1 MNEGDAAF
9 GVDATGLRFH
19 SAPPVSPTVSSSRGM
34 LQVNALIV
42 ATVGVGFLNNVA
54 IAWMFGLTRSVDA
67 YYAAML
73 LPGLFMVL
81 FVEYLGKNFLPVF
94 ARARKQSFE
103 TASEL
108 TSTMVTVTALVTAVA
123 IAVILLASKPLF
135 AVLLP
140 GFDADEV
147 ELVSRYLWI
156 MAPPAVLT
164 AVSTYHGYLF
174 QYDDKYTRLVAIGA
188 VAPVVNLVAVLTLG
202 PIIGPYALPISYA
215 AAKVIAFVLLARG
228 ANYRYRP
235 RLTLRPEWERKVIVN
250 SAILMGSGL
259 LVRTRGL
266 VGNYLASLLG
276 EGAISALAL
285 GYKLV
290 EPLERTTFGGV
301 RMLIYSRTARLVV
314 EENEREMSR
323 LYRLG
328 VAASFLLVAPP
339 LAWMCFESEVLVA
352 FLFERGA
359 FDMGMTALVA
369 LALIGFAPS
378 VLLAGINGVLSH
390 AFYAFDRVKIP
401 ALVMPLGTVA
411 YLVAALFLYEPY
423 GVLGLAL
430 SPSAAHALVFV
441 LLLYF
446 LDRELAGLHG
456 AKLFSRVTGYVA
468 LAVAALGVSELLSTW
483 VDWHRLFEAAATLIL
498 GSTLYLSVLVALR
511 DRTLLDVYEYFRR
524 AHPRWAP
531 RKPSR

>member
-1 MNEGDAAF
+1 MSAA
-9 GVDATGLRFH
+9 
-19 SAPPVSPTVSSSRGM
+19 VSSSRSM
-34 LQVNALIV
+34 LEVNALIV

-94 ARARKQSFE
+94 AKARAQSFQ

-108 TSTMVTVTALVTAVA
+108 TSAMVTVTALVTAVA

-140 GFDADEV
+140 GFDAAEV
-147 ELVSRYLWI
+147 ELVSHYLWI

-174 QYDDKYTRLVAIGA
+174 QHEDKYTKLVAIGA
-188 VAPVVNLVAVLTLG
+188 IAPVVNLAAVLTLG
-202 PIIGPYALPISYA
+202 PLVGAYALPISYA
-215 AAKVIAFVLLARG
+215 ASKVIAFVLLARG

-235 RLTLRPEWERKVIVN
+235 RVTLRPEWERKVLVN

-301 RMLIYSRTARLVV
+301 RMLMYSRTARLAVQ
-314 EENEREMSR
+314 ENEREMSR

-328 VAASFLLVAPP
+328 IAASFLLVAPP
-339 LAWMCFESEVLVA
+339 LAWMCFESEFLVS

-359 FDMGMTALVA
+359 FDMRMTTLVA
-369 LALIGFAPS
+369 LAVIGFAPS

-390 AFYAFDRVKIP
+390 AFYALDRVKIP
-401 ALVMPLGTVA
+401 ALVMPLGTLA
-411 YLVAALFLYEPY
+411 YLVAAPLLYGPY
-423 GVLGLAL
+423 GVLGLSL
-430 SPSAAHALVFV
+430 SPSAAYALVFV

-446 LDRELAGLHG
+446 LGKTLPGLH
-456 AKLFSRVTGYVA
+456 AANLFWRVIGYTI
-468 LAVAALGVSELLSTW
+468 LAVAAFGAAKLALTSVE
-483 VDWHRLFEAAATLIL
+483 WHRFVEAAATGIL
-498 GSTLYLSVLVALR
+498 GAALYLGVLIAVR
-511 DRTLLDVYEYFRR
+511 DRTLRDVYGYFRR
-524 AHPRWAP
+524 AHPLLAP
-531 RKPSR
+531 RKPSP